1 MIEQSTGGK
10 LSSEKSWNPKAEKC
24 LKCRWPSPGRREFE
38 TNMPRIRRELYCKE
52 ICSCSIFGAMNQGG
66 ERFNAAGVMRA
77 IANMHVRGNGLGGGF
92 AAYGIYPHYRDY
104 YAFHLMF
111 TGKSK
116 QDRLEAKAELEALLS
131 HKFDVV
137 YDEEIPHEDEST
149 MIDPPLVWRYFLLPH
164 KRGEEVALSD
174 EEYIVSKIMQ
184 VNTKIENAYVF
195 SSGKNMGCFKGV
207 GYPEEIGRY
216 FMLDRLYQAYT
227 WTVHGRFPTNTQAW
241 WGGAHPFSLLDTSI
255 VHNGEISSYGTNR
268 WYLEMY
274 GYACTLQTD
283 TEVIAYAADL
293 LMRRQRLPIDI
304 VAKILAPP
312 IWNAIDR
319 MNQSERKLLT
329 TLRMV
334 YGPLLMNGPF
344 AIIIGQTGRMIG
356 LTDRIRLRPLTAAR
370 RGDMF
375 YLSSEEASIRLISRQ
390 LDRVWTP
397 NGGEPVVGELNN
409 MRTVLQ

>member
-1 MIEQSTGGK
+1 
-10 LSSEKSWNPKAEKC
+10 
-24 LKCRWPSPGRREFE
+24 
-38 TNMPRIRRELYCKE
+38 
-52 ICSCSIFGAMNQGG
+52 
-66 ERFNAAGVMRA
+66 
-77 IANMHVRGNGLGGGF
+77 
-92 AAYGIYPHYRDY
+92 
-104 YAFHLMF
+104 MF
-111 TGKSK
+111 TGKRK
-116 QDRLEAKAELEALLS
+116 QDRLEAKAELEALLCN
-131 HKFDVV
+131 KFDVV
-137 YDEEIPHEDEST
+137 YNEEIPHEDESK

-164 KRGEEVALSD
+164 KRGEEEALSD

-207 GYPEEIGRY
+207 GYPEEIGEY

-375 YLSSEEASIRLISRQ
+375 YLSSEEASIRLISPE

-409 MRTVLQ
+409 KRTVLQ

>member
-1 MIEQSTGGK
+1 
-10 LSSEKSWNPKAEKC
+10 
-24 LKCRWPSPGRREFE
+24 
-38 TNMPRIRRELYCKE
+38 MPRNRRELYDKE
-52 ICSCSIFGAMNQGG
+52 ICACSIFGAMNRDA
-66 ERFNAAGVMRA
+66 ERFTGAGVMKA

-92 AAYGIYPHYRDY
+92 AAYGIYPEYKDY

-111 TGKSK
+111 TGKSP
-116 QDRLEAKAELEALLS
+116 QDKICAKKELDAFLCQ
-131 HKFDVV
+131 KFDVV
-137 YDEEIPHEDEST
+137 YDEEIPHGDEATVS
-149 MIDPPLVWRYFLLPH
+149 DPPLVWRYFVLP
-164 KRGEEVALSD
+164 KKQGEDSLLSD
-174 EEYIVSKIMQ
+174 EDYIVGKIMW
-184 VNTKIENAYVF
+184 VNTRIENAYVF

-207 GYPEEIGRY
+207 GYPEEIGEY
-216 FMLDRLYQAYT
+216 FMLDKLYSAYT

-241 WGGAHPFSLLDTSI
+241 WGGAHPFSLLDTTI

-293 LMRRQRLPIDI
+293 LMRKQRLPIEI

-319 MNQSERKLLT
+319 MNEKEKKLLT

-334 YGPLLMNGPF
+334 YAPLLMNGPF
-344 AIIIGQTGRMIG
+344 SVIIGQTGKMIG
-356 LTDRIRLRPLTAAR
+356 LTDRIRLRPITAAT
-370 RGDMF
+370 RGEMF
-375 YLSSEEASIRLISRQ
+375 YLSSEEASIRLISPQ

-397 NGGEPVVGELNN
+397 NGGEPVVGELNS
-409 MRTVLQ
+409 MRKVLQ

>member
-1 MIEQSTGGK
+1 MESKII
-10 LSSEKSWNPKAEKC
+10 
-24 LKCRWPSPGRREFE
+24 
-38 TNMPRIRRELYCKE
+38 MPRIRRELYNKE
-52 ICSCSIFGAMNQGG
+52 ICACSIFGAMNKEG
-66 ERFNAAGVMRA
+66 ERFTGEGVMIA

-92 AAYGIYPHYRDY
+92 AAYGIYPHYKDY

-111 TGKSK
+111 TGKSY
-116 QDRLEAKAELEALLS
+116 QDKVSAKKELDDFLCRS
-131 HKFDVV
+131 FDVV
-137 YDEEIPHEDEST
+137 FDEEIPHRDVATIS
-149 MIDPPLVWRYFLLPH
+149 DPPLVWRYFILP
-164 KRGEEVALSD
+164 KKQGEEALLSD
-174 EEYIVSKIMQ
+174 EDYVVSKIMW
-184 VNTKIENAYVF
+184 VNTRIENAHVF

-207 GYPEEIGRY
+207 GYPEDIGEY
-216 FMLDRLYQAYT
+216 FMLDELYKAYT

-241 WGGAHPFSLLDTSI
+241 WGGAHPFSLLDTTI

-293 LMRRQRLPIDI
+293 LMRRQNLPIEI

-319 MNQSERKLLT
+319 MNESEKRLLT

-334 YGPLLMNGPF
+334 YAPLLMNGPF
-344 AIIIGQTGRMIG
+344 AIIIGQTNRMIG
-356 LTDRIRLRPLTAAR
+356 LTDRIRLRPITAAT

-375 YLSSEEASIRLISRQ
+375 YLSSEEASIRLISPQ

-397 NGGEPVVGELNN
+397 NGGEPVIGELNS
-409 MRTVLQ
+409 MRKVLQ

>member
-1 MIEQSTGGK
+1 
-10 LSSEKSWNPKAEKC
+10 
-24 LKCRWPSPGRREFE
+24 
-38 TNMPRIRRELYCKE
+38 MPRIRRELYCKE

-66 ERFNAAGVMRA
+66 ERFNAAGVMKA

-92 AAYGIYPHYRDY
+92 AAYGIYPQYKDY

-116 QDRLEAKAELEALLS
+116 QDRLEAKAELEALLC
-131 HKFDVV
+131 HKFEVV

-164 KRGEEVALSD
+164 KRGEEEALSD

-216 FMLDRLYQAYT
+216 FMLDRLYEAYT

-356 LTDRIRLRPLTAAR
+356 LTDRIRLRPLTAAK

-375 YLSSEEASIRLISRQ
+375 YLSSEEASIRLISPQ

-409 MRTVLQ
+409 KRTVLQ

>member
-1 MIEQSTGGK
+1 
-10 LSSEKSWNPKAEKC
+10 
-24 LKCRWPSPGRREFE
+24 
-38 TNMPRIRRELYCKE
+38 MPRIRRELYNKE
-52 ICSCSIFGAMNQGG
+52 ICACSIFGAMNRDG
-66 ERFNAAGVMRA
+66 ERFTGKGVMKA

-92 AAYGIYPHYRDY
+92 AAYGIYPEYRDY

-111 TGKSK
+111 TGKSP
-116 QDRLEAKAELEALLS
+116 EAKRSAKIDFDAFLCENFDVVSDGEIPHSDEIVVTDPPLIWRYYVLPRKQGEEALLS
-131 HKFDVV
+131 
-137 YDEEIPHEDEST
+137 DEEFVVKT
-149 MIDPPLVWRYFLLPH
+149 VMW
-164 KRGEEVALSD
+164 
-174 EEYIVSKIMQ
+174 
-184 VNTKIENAYVF
+184 VNTKIENAHVF

-207 GYPEEIGRY
+207 GYPEDIGEY
-216 FMLDRLYQAYT
+216 FMLDKLYSAYT

-241 WGGAHPFSLLDTSI
+241 WGGAHPFSLLDTTV

-293 LMRRQRLPIDI
+293 LMRRQNIPIEI

-312 IWNAIDR
+312 IWNSIDR
-319 MNQSERKLLT
+319 MNEKEKKLLT

-344 AIIIGQTGRMIG
+344 AIIIGQTGKMIG
-356 LTDRIRLRPLTAAR
+356 LTDRIRLRPITAAT
-370 RGDMF
+370 RGEMF
-375 YLSSEEASIRLISRQ
+375 YLSSEEASIRLISPE
-390 LDRVWTP
+390 LDSVWTP

-409 MRTVLQ
+409 MRTVLE

>member
-1 MIEQSTGGK
+1 
-10 LSSEKSWNPKAEKC
+10 
-24 LKCRWPSPGRREFE
+24 
-38 TNMPRIRRELYCKE
+38 MPRIRRELYCKE

-66 ERFNAAGVMRA
+66 ERFNAAGVMKA

-92 AAYGIYPHYRDY
+92 AAYGIYPQYKDY

-116 QDRLEAKAELEALLS
+116 QDRLEAKAELEALLC
-131 HKFDVV
+131 HKFEVV
-137 YDEEIPHEDEST
+137 YDEEIPHEDESK

-164 KRGEEVALSD
+164 KRGEEEALTD

-216 FMLDRLYQAYT
+216 FMLDRLYEAYT

-319 MNQSERKLLT
+319 MNESERKLLT

-375 YLSSEEASIRLISRQ
+375 YLSSEEASIRLISPQ

-409 MRTVLQ
+409 KRTVLQ

>member
-1 MIEQSTGGK
+1 
-10 LSSEKSWNPKAEKC
+10 
-24 LKCRWPSPGRREFE
+24 
-38 TNMPRIRRELYCKE
+38 MPRIRRELYCKE
-52 ICSCSIFGAMNQGG
+52 ICSCSIFGAMNQSG
-66 ERFNAAGVMRA
+66 ERFNAAGVMKA

-92 AAYGIYPHYRDY
+92 AAYGIYPQYKDY

-116 QDRLEAKAELEALLS
+116 QDRLEAKAELEALLC

-137 YDEEIPHEDEST
+137 YDEEIPHEDDSK
-149 MIDPPLVWRYFLLPH
+149 MIDPPLIWRYFLLPH
-164 KRGEEVALSD
+164 KQGDEEALSD

-207 GYPEEIGRY
+207 GYPEEIGEY

-304 VAKILAPP
+304 VARILAPP
-312 IWNAIDR
+312 IWNAIDK
-319 MNQSERKLLT
+319 MNPSEKKLLT

-375 YLSSEEASIRLISRQ
+375 YLSSEEASIRLISPE

>member
-1 MIEQSTGGK
+1 
-10 LSSEKSWNPKAEKC
+10 
-24 LKCRWPSPGRREFE
+24 
-38 TNMPRIRRELYCKE
+38 MPRIRRELYCKE

-66 ERFNAAGVMRA
+66 ERFNAAGVMKA

-92 AAYGIYPHYRDY
+92 AAYGIYPQYKDY

-116 QDRLEAKAELEALLS
+116 QDRLEAKAELEALLC

-164 KRGEEVALSD
+164 KRGEEEALSD

-216 FMLDRLYQAYT
+216 FMLDRLYEAYT

-319 MNQSERKLLT
+319 MNESERKLLT

-375 YLSSEEASIRLISRQ
+375 YLSSEEASIRLISPQ

-409 MRTVLQ
+409 KRTVLQ

>member
-1 MIEQSTGGK
+1 
-10 LSSEKSWNPKAEKC
+10 
-24 LKCRWPSPGRREFE
+24 
-38 TNMPRIRRELYCKE
+38 MPRIRRELYNKE
-52 ICSCSIFGAMNQGG
+52 ICACSIFGAMNQSG
-66 ERFNAAGVMRA
+66 ERFNGAGVMKA

-92 AAYGIYPHYRDY
+92 AAYGIYPEYKDY

-111 TGKSK
+111 TGKSR
-116 QDRLEAKAELEALLS
+116 QDKLSAKAELEEFLAG
-131 HKFDVV
+131 KFDVV
-137 YDEEIPHEDEST
+137 YDEEIPHRDEST
-149 MIDPPLVWRYFLLPH
+149 VSDPPLVWRYFLLPH
-164 KRGEEVALSD
+164 KHGEDEAISD
-174 EEYIVSKIMQ
+174 EDYIVSKVMW

-207 GYPEEIGRY
+207 GYPEEIGEY
-216 FMLDRLYQAYT
+216 FMLDKLYQAYT

-241 WGGAHPFSLLDTSI
+241 WGGAHPFSLLDTTI

-293 LMRRQRLPIDI
+293 LMRRQRLPIEI

-319 MNQSERKLLT
+319 MNDSEKKLLT

-375 YLSSEEASIRLISRQ
+375 YLSSEEASIRLISPE

>member
-1 MIEQSTGGK
+1 ME
-10 LSSEKSWNPKAEKC
+10 SEI
-24 LKCRWPSPGRREFE
+24 
-38 TNMPRIRRELYCKE
+38 TMPRIRRELYNKE
-52 ICSCSIFGAMNQGG
+52 ICACSIFGAMNKEG
-66 ERFNAAGVMRA
+66 ERFTGEGVMLA

-92 AAYGIYPHYRDY
+92 AAYGIYPHYKDY

-111 TGKSK
+111 TGKSHLDK
-116 QDRLEAKAELEALLS
+116 VSAKKELDDFLS
-131 HKFDVV
+131 RNFDVV
-137 YDEEIPHEDEST
+137 FDEEIPHRDEATVS
-149 MIDPPLVWRYFLLPH
+149 DPPLVWRYFVLP
-164 KRGEEVALSD
+164 KKQGEDALLSD
-174 EEYIVSKIMQ
+174 EDYVVSKIMW
-184 VNTKIENAYVF
+184 VNTGIENAHVF

-207 GYPEEIGRY
+207 GYPEEIGEY
-216 FMLDRLYQAYT
+216 FMLGELYKAYT

-241 WGGAHPFSLLDTSI
+241 WGGAHPFCLLDTTI

-293 LMRRQRLPIDI
+293 LMRRQHLPIEI

-319 MNQSERKLLT
+319 MNESEKRLLT

-334 YGPLLMNGPF
+334 YAPLLMNGPF
-344 AIIIGQTGRMIG
+344 AIIIGQTNRMIG
-356 LTDRIRLRPLTAAR
+356 LTDRIRLRPITAAT

-375 YLSSEEASIRLISRQ
+375 YLSSEEASIRLISPK

-397 NGGEPVVGELNN
+397 DGGEPVIGELNS
-409 MRTVLQ
+409 MRRVLQ